1 MRIRTITYLK
11 AYSLFEQKKY
21 EDAMQLFS
29 SVSATP
35 KTVVGLFP
43 SAIAGEW
50 SQSVE
55 PEVVDSEAKTTDQPE
70 NGTPGT
76 PSIASAIPEVLRKD
90 TGSDTSSIL
99 SQRTEQSNAG
109 SLDSKDLTRAIL
121 SLIQYLADMR
131 FKLSRWLNTNT
142 APQDDNETEVRM
154 LFYLSPDTQD
164 PAVECTPDL
173 EFEDAAIIVD
183 TTLFRAYMLRRPQ
196 LVGPLVR
203 RPNRCI
209 PSVVQE
215 MLERAHVLPS
225 LKDAN
230 YRNIEIWQ
238 NFFWARDC
246 IVKHCNYYKIW
257 GRKRMAT
264 MMRFQL
270 PLQYMIICKVPI
282 ILFCT
287 CKS

>member
-1 MRIRTITYLK
+1 
-11 AYSLFEQKKY
+11 
-21 EDAMQLFS
+21 MQLFS

-43 SAIAGEW
+43 PAIAGEW
-50 SQSVE
+50 SQYVE
-55 PEVVDSEAKTTDQPE
+55 TEVVDSDAKTTEQPE

-76 PSIASAIPEVLRKD
+76 PSIASAIPDAVRKD

-109 SLDSKDLTRAIL
+109 GLDSKDLTRAIL

-131 FKLSRWLNTNT
+131 FKLSRWLNANA
-142 APQDDNETEVRM
+142 APLSDDETEVRM
-154 LFYLSPDTQD
+154 LFSLSPDTQD
-164 PAVECTPDL
+164 PGVECTPDL
-173 EFEDAAIIVD
+173 EFEDAAVIVD

-215 MLERAHVLPS
+215 MLERAHVRPF
-225 LKDAN
+225 DNVAN
-230 YRNIEIWQ
+230 YRNIEIWR
-238 NFFWARDC
+238 NFFWGRDF
-246 IVKHCNYYKIW
+246 IAKHCNFYKNW
-257 GRKRMAT
+257 GRNRIAT
-264 MMRFQL
+264 TTRFQL
-270 PLQYMIICKVPI
+270 PHLQHLIICKVQI
-282 ILFCT
+282 IQSCT
-287 CKS
+287 CRS